1 MIHRNRRYYNILTVF
16 AHGHAV
22 MSSRDSRSTVMKCM
36 CRGAA
41 DFLIKP
47 VRKNELTNLWQHVWR
62 KHVVCD
68 ISGSFFSLC
77 ISFSDCVLE
86 IYHICTCACFNLCRM
101 LFIQISRPLQ
111 NTTSA
116 QSNLKIATEDN
127 FPRSQSTDSAS
138 VASSQKNNECSE
150 KLSKSQVSSTYK
162 LIS

>member
-1 MIHRNRRYYNILTVF
+1 MQLIFLSNLFGR
-16 AHGHAV
+16 
-22 MSSRDSRSTVMKCM
+22 MSLRTYGSMSGESTLYVI
-36 CRGAA
+36 
-41 DFLIKP
+41 FL
-47 VRKNELTNLWQHVWR
+47 NL
-62 KHVVCD
+62 
-68 ISGSFFSLC
+68 FFSLC

-127 FPRSQSTDSAS
+127 FPCNQSTDSAS